1 MVSSKIHEALAK
13 TAFFLAMTVC
23 LRMIE
28 KSCSSTTGAYLEVLA
43 TRDTLSKQVR
53 DLCDFQE
60 RKNGAP
66 QTGKA
71 GVLPRIAGSGSEC

>member
-13 TAFFLAMTVC
+13 TAFLLAMTVC
-23 LRMIE
+23 LRMME
-28 KSCSSTTGAYLEVLA
+28 KSCSSTAGAYLEVLV
-43 TRDTLSKQVR
+43 TRDTLSKQR

-60 RKNGAP
+60 KKNGAP

-71 GVLPRIAGSGSEC
+71 GVLPRIAGSGSKC